1 MTKSSDFIT
10 GKLGGE
16 DASLVAYSYVD
27 FLMTDPQRF
36 NALTKAL
43 QNGAKFDVAFAAIYG
58 DTPSKV
64 ADIWWNK

>member
-1 MTKSSDFIT
+1 MTKPDDFIT

-27 FLMTDPQRF
+27 FLMTKSQQF

-43 QNGAKFDVAFAAIYG
+43 QNGVKFDVAFAAIYR
-58 DTPSKV
+58 DTPNKI
-64 ADIWWNK
+64 ADIWWKG